1 MSPNRRLLL
10 NEPWRPSLTRAWRR
24 QVTRWVALCAL
35 MLAGPVTAQQADS
48 ALPSFAELEAAG
60 ARIGTIRVMPKDIF
74 DTSDPAEDYAL
85 FRLANRL
92 HIQTREGVIRRA
104 ILFQS
109 GDPVSVRAIEE
120 TERLLRSNGY
130 LYEVSLRPVAVRD
143 GLVDIEVVTRDT
155 WSLNVG
161 AGVGRSGGANF
172 SNVEFSDENLF
183 GTGTRLS
190 LKRTNDIDRSSSSV
204 EYANDR
210 ALGTWAAVALR
221 HASSSDG
228 KASAVSVV
236 RPFYA
241 LDSRWTAGVA
251 VSSDERIDAVYSSG
265 VVASQYRVKQSQARI
280 FGGRSAGLVDGWV
293 RRHTLGLSSNQVRYA
308 AEPGLVAPASL
319 PGDDKQVGPYY
330 RYDLIED
337 RFDRE
342 VNRNLVGQPEFFAVG
357 INASVQINWASK
369 ALGSSRNVA
378 FYSAS
383 VSKGFE
389 PLPDHSLIARA
400 ALSGELSG
408 SGGHYLS
415 AAAQYYLP
423 QSERRLFYAAA
434 AGDWITQAG
443 PIDSLV
449 LGGDNGLRGY
459 PLRYQSGARRMLFTV
474 EQRFYTDVYLWRLF
488 RIGGAAF
495 FDVGRA
501 WGGTSANAVNP
512 GWLSDVGFGLRIVSV
527 RSASSNVVHIDLALP
542 LNRDPGIS
550 SVQLLVK
557 TKKSF

>member
-1 MSPNRRLLL
+1 MSLNRHLLSI
-10 NEPWRPSLTRAWRR
+10 EPWRPSPARTRRLL
-24 QVTRWVALCAL
+24 VTRWIALCVL
-35 MLAGPVTAQQADS
+35 VLAGSVAAQQADS
-48 ALPSFAELEAAG
+48 ALPTFAELEAAG
-60 ARIGTIRVMPKDIF
+60 ARVGEIRVVPKDIF

-104 ILFQS
+104 ILFQP

-161 AGVGRSGGANF
+161 AGVSRGGGANA
-172 SNVEFSDENLF
+172 SNAELSDENLF

-190 LKRTNDIDRSSSSV
+190 LKRTNTIDRSSSSI
-204 EYANDR
+204 EYGNDR
-210 ALGTWAAVALR
+210 AFGTWAAVALR
-221 HASSSDG
+221 HASNSDG

-241 LDSRWTAGVA
+241 LDSRWTTGVVA
-251 VSSDERIDAVYSSG
+251 SSDDRIDAVYSSG
-265 VVASQYRVKQSQARI
+265 VIASQYRVKQSQARV
-280 FGGRSAGLVDGWV
+280 FGGWSVGLVDGWV
-293 RRHTLGLSSNQVRYA
+293 WRHTLGLSSNEVRYA

-319 PGDDKQVGPYY
+319 PGDDKLVGPYY

-342 VNRNLVGQPEFFAVG
+342 LNRNLVGRPEFFAVG
-357 INASVQINWASK
+357 LNASVQINWASK
-369 ALGSSRNVA
+369 ALGSSRNAA

-383 VSKGFE
+383 VSQGFE
-389 PLPDHSLIARA
+389 PAPDHTLIARA

-408 SGGHYLS
+408 SGSQYLS

-423 QSERRLFYAAA
+423 QSKRRLFYAAA

-443 PIDSLV
+443 PVDSLV

-512 GWLSDVGFGLRIVSV
+512 GWLSDLGVGLRIVSV
-527 RSASSNVVHIDLALP
+527 RSAFSNVVHIDLAVP

-550 SVQLLVK
+550 KVQLLVK
-557 TKKSF
+557 TKQSF